1 MREKYGAFHAAVHM
15 LYEGET
21 LQLAADEDAPSVDP
35 SVFDAVADLIFK
47 AGGFDINQ
55 VKDPAA
61 RKLMRET
68 ANAINRG
75 VDAHLPTDVPD
86 TLRYALE
93 ENGFIFSGFKT
104 FHAMREIG
112 LSLVNDKGEIKSY
125 SDFQADVLKLNA
137 KYNTNYLYAE
147 YKHAIGTCQ
156 MAAKWQKIEADGD
169 RYLLQYRTAQDERVR
184 EDHALMDGITLPPS
198 DPFWDKYYPPN
209 GWGCRC
215 TAVQVRRGKYT
226 ESDPAQA
233 MMLGDN
239 STAAAKQQIFRFNA
253 GKTMQLFPP
262 KHPYYKAPAE
272 AKKAIKKVSKEEQAA
287 QHKQQLYDQLPDS
300 LPKETREAIVVN
312 TLELETELKTVCGKP
327 MTISAADR
335 QSANPLWEPQ
345 YIEDESGRYRDKE
358 GKRYSKNTKYKRAY
372 HINCQTCTPAYVL
385 RLRGFDV
392 VAKGNTRGSKSNY
405 LSRGMQ
411 AWECWLNTDGTQAK
425 HTSMRKWYEGKG
437 YTSMTPEYY
446 KAFFEEMTKEEGVYG
461 LSIGWKGGGGHM
473 TILQRLHDGS
483 LVYIEPQ
490 HYDDTIGEQRP
501 ITKLCDDGE
510 KYPHECRG
518 IMRIDDKIFNKDFAP
533 IFTKAK
539 K

>member
-156 MAAKWQKIEADGD
+156 MAAKWQKIEEDGD

-184 EDHALMDGITLPPS
+184 EEHALMDGITLPPS

-226 ESDPAQA
+226 ESDPAKA
-233 MMLGDN
+233 MMIGDN
-239 STAAAKQQIFRFNA
+239 STAALKQQIFRFNA

-262 KHPYYKAPAE
+262 KHPYFKAPKE
-272 AKKAIKKVSKEEQAA
+272 AKKVVNEVVQEESEQQRKERYKAE
-287 QHKQQLYDQLPDS
+287 LPTY
-300 LPKETREAIVVN
+300 LTEAEREAIAQNCVDIEAAFGVQ
-312 TLELETELKTVCGKP
+312 KGKA
-327 MTISAADR
+327 MDYDAANKGKE
-335 QSANPLWEPQ
+335 NPQ
-345 YIEDESGRYRDKE
+345 F
-358 GKRYSKNTKYKRAY
+358 SKGGGYY
-372 HINCQTCTPAYVL
+372 VNCQTCTVTHWL
-385 RLRGFDV
+385 RRLGFDLE
-392 VAKGNTRGSKSNY
+392 AKPNVNKSAYNEMDAQ
-405 LSRGMQ
+405 GIT
-411 AWECWLNTDGTQAK
+411 WEERFLNIDGKKIDYDYTYRWQV
-425 HTSMRKWYEGKG
+425 RKG
-437 YTSMTPEYY
+437 YKSMTATRLKEY
-446 KAFFEEMTKEEGVYG
+446 FKEKFSADGVYE
-461 LSIGWKGGGGHM
+461 IYCAWKGGNAHVFLADVSGGKVRYFDP
-473 TILQRLHDGS
+473 QSGEDNVSR
-483 LVYIEPQ
+483 YIASMKPSRVGV
-490 HYDDTIGEQRP
+490 I
-501 ITKLCDDGE
+501 
-510 KYPHECRG
+510 
-518 IMRIDDKIFNKDFAP
+518 RIDDKIINPKLKNLFIKK
-533 IFTKAK
+533 TK
-539 K
+539 

>member
-156 MAAKWQKIEADGD
+156 MAAKWHKIEADGD

-184 EDHALMDGITLPPS
+184 EEHALMDGITLPPS

-253 GKTMQLFPP
+253 GKEMTLFPP

-272 AKKAIKKVSKEEQAA
+272 AKKVVNEVVKEESE
-287 QHKQQLYDQLPDS
+287 QQRKERYKAELPSYLTDT
-300 LPKETREAIVVN
+300 EREAIAQNCV
-312 TLELETELKTVCGKP
+312 EIETELSVKKGKP
-327 MTISAADR
+327 MSVEDADK
-335 QSANPLWEPQ
+335 QSANPKHGNGHE
-345 YIEDESGRYRDKE
+345 
-358 GKRYSKNTKYKRAY
+358 YS
-372 HINCQTCTPAYVL
+372 INCQTCAPAYML
-385 RLRGFDV
+385 RLRGFNV
-392 VAKGNTRGSKSNY
+392 TAKGNTSGSLSQY
-405 LSRGMQ
+405 LARQRSFE
-411 AWECWLNTDGTQAK
+411 AWLNPDGTPC
-425 HTSMRKWYEGKG
+425 TGVLTVDWMNGKG
-437 YTSMTPEYY
+437 YKRMNAKRYKEY
-446 KAFFEEMTKEEGVYG
+446 FEETCKEQGVYV
-461 LSIGWKGGGGHM
+461 LTIGWKGGGGHA
-473 TILQRLHDGS
+473 TILQRFEDGTLS
-483 LVYIEPQ
+483 YIEPQ
-490 HYDDTIGEQRP
+490 VYSSSIGARRP
-501 ITKLCDDGE
+501 IDELCNDGGAVPYR
-510 KYPHECRG
+510 KRG
-518 IMRIDDKIFNKDFAP
+518 ILRVDNKIFNKKFLS
-533 IFTKAK
+533 IFDK
-539 K
+539 

>member
-68 ANAINRG
+68 ANAINSG

-112 LSLVNDKGEIKSY
+112 LSLVNDKGEIKQY
-125 SDFQADVLKLNA
+125 ADFQADVLKLNN
-137 KYNTNYLYAE
+137 KYNKNYLYAE

-156 MAAKWQKIEADGD
+156 MAAKWHKIEADGD

-184 EDHALMDGITLPPS
+184 EEHALMDGITLPPS

-226 ESDPAQA
+226 ESDPAKA
-233 MMLGDN
+233 MMIGDN
-239 STAAAKQQIFRFNA
+239 STAALKQQIFRFNA

-262 KHPYYKAPAE
+262 KHPYFKAPKE
-272 AKKAIKKVSKEEQAA
+272 AKKVVNEVVQEESEQQRKERYKAE
-287 QHKQQLYDQLPDS
+287 LPTY
-300 LPKETREAIVVN
+300 LTEAEREAIAQNCV
-312 TLELETELKTVCGKP
+312 EIEKEISIKKGQP
-327 MTISAADR
+327 MSVEDADK
-335 QSANPLWEPQ
+335 QSANP
-345 YIEDESGRYRDKE
+345 KH
-358 GKRYSKNTKYKRAY
+358 GKGHEYS
-372 HINCQTCTPAYVL
+372 INCQTCAPAYML
-385 RLRGFDV
+385 RLRGFNLT
-392 VAKGNTRGSKSNY
+392 AKGNTVGSLSQY
-405 LSRGMQ
+405 LSRQ
-411 AWECWLNTDGTQAK
+411 RSFEAWLNPDGSACSGVLTVDWMAN
-425 HTSMRKWYEGKG
+425 KG
-437 YTSMTPEYY
+437 YKRMNAARYKEY
-446 KAFFEEMTKEEGVYG
+446 FEETCKEQGVYV
-461 LSIGWKGGGGHM
+461 LTIGWKGGGGHA
-473 TILQRLHDGS
+473 TILQRFEDGTLS
-483 LVYIEPQ
+483 YIEPQ
-490 HYDDTIGEQRP
+490 VYSASIGARRP
-501 ITKLCDDGE
+501 IDELCKDGGAVPYH
-510 KYPHECRG
+510 KRG
-518 IMRIDDKIFNKDFAP
+518 ILRVDNKIFNKKFLS
-533 IFTKAK
+533 IFDK
-539 K
+539 